1 MRAIMAY
8 GDALAG
14 AGRPE
19 LAARCYWTLLRMQP
33 EDSLGAREELKKAID
48 EACDAAA
55 TFAR

>member
-1 MRAIMAY
+1 
-8 GDALAG
+8 
-14 AGRPE
+14 
-19 LAARCYWTLLRMQP
+19 MQP